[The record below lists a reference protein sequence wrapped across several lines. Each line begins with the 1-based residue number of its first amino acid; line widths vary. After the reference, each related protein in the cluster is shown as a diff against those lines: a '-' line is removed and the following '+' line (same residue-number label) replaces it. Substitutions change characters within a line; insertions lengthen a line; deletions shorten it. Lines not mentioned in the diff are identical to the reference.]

1 MRKQGYIIEKIA
13 KFASSQDLDTIP
25 KKTKKFLRLLIL
37 DWISVTLAGKNESV
51 FKIISEL
58 EKNNG
63 GKKESLVLG
72 LSDRLPAQSA
82 ANMNAVAGHAL
93 DYDDT
98 HFGSLGHTTSVVISA
113 ALAASDK
120 EKSGAR
126 LFREGVLVGI
136 ETAIRIGIWL
146 GRKHY
151 HKGFHITAT
160 AGIFGST
167 VAVARILGLSKKKI
181 MHAIG
186 IASSSSS
193 GIKAHFGSMAK
204 PLQVGFASSRGLEAA
219 YLAQKGIKSNNQIFD
234 DKNSYGM
241 VYSANFIDKAFSNLG
256 CVFNIDDL
264 KFKFHACCHGTHSA
278 IEALIYLRDKYK
290 IKAKSIRNIKIF
302 INPQYLNICNIQHPK
317 NGLQIKFSYKM
328 LASLTMHKFNTAS
341 LNTFSKD
348 NCKKKKLVKIA
359 EKVDIIPNEKISE
372 TETKVLI
379 ITKNSKPLSKSYDLL
394 DKISLSSL
402 NKKLF
407 IKTNSLLG
415 KQNSKKLWFDK
426 SFNTT
431 LPSVWIEKNIK
442 Y

>member
-82 ANMNAVAGHAL
+82 ANVNAVAGHAL

-234 DKNSYGM
+234 DKNS
-241 VYSANFIDKAFSNLG
+241 
-256 CVFNIDDL
+256 
-264 KFKFHACCHGTHSA
+264 
-278 IEALIYLRDKYK
+278 
-290 IKAKSIRNIKIF
+290 
-302 INPQYLNICNIQHPK
+302 
-317 NGLQIKFSYKM
+317 
-328 LASLTMHKFNTAS
+328 
-341 LNTFSKD
+341 
-348 NCKKKKLVKIA
+348 
-359 EKVDIIPNEKISE
+359 
-372 TETKVLI
+372 
-379 ITKNSKPLSKSYDLL
+379 
-394 DKISLSSL
+394 
-402 NKKLF
+402 
-407 IKTNSLLG
+407 
-415 KQNSKKLWFDK
+415 
-426 SFNTT
+426 
-431 LPSVWIEKNIK
+431 
-442 Y
+442 